1 MKHLIYVHGF
11 LSAPGSHKATLT
23 QHWLKEHRPDVRYHC
38 PYLSPYPLETEQQLT
53 ELMNDLQGE
62 SVGLIGSSLG
72 GFWSTWL
79 VERFGM
85 KAVLINPSVR
95 PFQLIDSVK
104 DETLHNYYTDDSYV
118 MRSEHGEQLR
128 ERYQTQLANP
138 ERYWVL
144 VQTGDETLDYR
155 QAVDRYSDCRVT
167 VEEGGDHGFQNYDR
181 HLPDILNF
189 LFNESNNEC

>member
-23 QHWLKEHRPDVRYHC
+23 RQWLQQHHPDVIYHC
-38 PYLSPYPLETEQQLT
+38 PHLSPYPLETEAQLNA
-53 ELMNDLQGE
+53 LMNELSGE
-62 SVGLIGSSLG
+62 SVGVIGSSLG
-72 GFWSTWL
+72 GFWCTWL
-79 VERFGM
+79 AEHFGV

-95 PFQLIDSVK
+95 PFQLIDSVAG
-104 DETLHNYYTDDSYV
+104 ETLHNYYTDDSYI
-118 MRSEHGEQLR
+118 MQAEHGDQLR
-128 ERYQTQLANP
+128 ERYQTQLAKP

-155 QAVDRYSDCRVT
+155 HATERYADCRLT
-167 VEEGGDHGFQNYDR
+167 VEEGGDHGFQDYDR

-189 LFNESNNEC
+189 LFNESNE